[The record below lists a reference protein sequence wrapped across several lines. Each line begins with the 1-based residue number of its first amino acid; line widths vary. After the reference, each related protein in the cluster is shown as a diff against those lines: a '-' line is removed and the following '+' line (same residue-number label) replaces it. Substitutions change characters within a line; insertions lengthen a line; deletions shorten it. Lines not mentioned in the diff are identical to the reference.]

1 MDCAES
7 GMDGEVVGLLMVVGL
22 PKNEFRFQ
30 LSSKKSIRM
39 SVNYLWSLI
48 LLRCYTE
55 RGLGVFF
62 R

>member
-48 LLRCYTE
+48 LLRCYT
-55 RGLGVFF
+55 
-62 R
+62 